1 MLKTDQTNSWGS
13 RACISG
19 RATAWIKVIHPI
31 RCACACLDSSHA
43 ISHSVSLC
51 LCVLLSV
58 CFVKVTLQW
67 RQPRAAEAQLP
78 PRGGLQLPVWCCCDR
93 HHVAEP
99 RGRRQEMSTSVTS

>member
-51 LCVLLSV
+51 LLCPSV
-58 CFVKVTLQW
+58 CLLCESDPAV
-67 RQPRAAEAQLP
+67 AAAT
-78 PRGGLQLPVWCCCDR
+78 RC
-93 HHVAEP
+93 
-99 RGRRQEMSTSVTS
+99 